1 VIDSFYFK
9 GGPMKKILTM
19 LYLIYMQNKRII
31 STTESAYGVS
41 KKCTDDF
48 HEWSDKIVEDLKL
61 NE

>member
-1 VIDSFYFK
+1 
-9 GGPMKKILTM
+9 MKKILTM